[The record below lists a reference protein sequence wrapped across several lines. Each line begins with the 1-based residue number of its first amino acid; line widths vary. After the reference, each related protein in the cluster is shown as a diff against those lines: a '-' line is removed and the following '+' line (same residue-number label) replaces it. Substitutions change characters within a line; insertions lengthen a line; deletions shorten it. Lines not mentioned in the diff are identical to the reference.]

1 MKASALN
8 LLTAIAMAT
17 TASVSFAQQQ
27 QATDANAAPAT
38 TSPDGTMPADRTQV
52 ERTAPYYQGGDLYM
66 RSCSGLSDR
75 QTERAC
81 RQGFPVDH
89 SDTPN
94 ASSPDR
100 GGKSDDQAS

>member
-27 QATDANAAPAT
+27 QATDANASPAT
-38 TSPDGTMPADRTQV
+38 TSPDGTKPADRVQM
-52 ERTAPYYQGGDLYM
+52 ERTAPYYQGGVAYP
-66 RSCSGLSDR
+66 SGCSGLSDR

-81 RQGFPVDH
+81 RQGLPVDH
-89 SDTPN
+89 ADMPN
-94 ASSPDR
+94 SMGSDR

>member
-8 LLTAIAMAT
+8 LLTAIVMAT

-27 QATDANAAPAT
+27 QATDANASPPT
-38 TSPDGTMPADRTQV
+38 TSPDGTRPADRVQR
-52 ERTAPYYQGGDLYM
+52 ESTAPYYRGGVAVP
-66 RSCSGLSDR
+66 SGCTGLSDR

-81 RQGFPVDH
+81 REGFPVDH
-89 SDTPN
+89 SGMPN
-94 ASSPDR
+94 SMGSDR